1 MFADTRLI
9 RYLPTVILPAI
20 WVTLKIIFFSAVI
33 SITLGLLLGILL
45 VVTEPDGLK
54 PNKVFHSVLGKVT
67 DVIRSFPTIVL
78 IVAVAP
84 LTRLLIGTTIGA
96 NAAIFAITLACT
108 PYATRMTENA
118 LHTVDE
124 QLIEEIL
131 QETDAEKLKDLTN
144 LFNIFQTKREV
155 LRVNKLN
162 DVQDALVQQMLDRL
176 EQQPHNFDN
185 KDIALWVKTVQLAK
199 ESSRQSLEKVEAI
212 PTIVHQNNTQVNIN
226 VEESLSRESRERV
239 LSVLNTILGKNAKN
253 DNTDGVLNN
262 DGGEELSPLEE
273 IDEEE
278 GGTPDDK

>member
-1 MFADTRLI
+1 MSDEEKKEQSTEVAT
-9 RYLPTVILPAI
+9 TTKT
-20 WVTLKIIFFSAVI
+20 TLQEVK
-33 SITLGLLLGILL
+33 
-45 VVTEPDGLK
+45 E
-54 PNKVFHSVLGKVT
+54 H
-67 DVIRSFPTIVL
+67 
-78 IVAVAP
+78 
-84 LTRLLIGTTIGA
+84 
-96 NAAIFAITLACT
+96 
-108 PYATRMTENA
+108 
-118 LHTVDE
+118 DE

-199 ESSRQSLEKVEAI
+199 ESSRQSLEKVETI

-253 DNTDGVLNN
+253 DNTDDVL
-262 DGGEELSPLEE
+262 DIGGDELSPLEE

>member
-1 MFADTRLI
+1 MSDEEKKVQSTEVAT
-9 RYLPTVILPAI
+9 TTKT
-20 WVTLKIIFFSAVI
+20 TLQEVK
-33 SITLGLLLGILL
+33 
-45 VVTEPDGLK
+45 E
-54 PNKVFHSVLGKVT
+54 H
-67 DVIRSFPTIVL
+67 
-78 IVAVAP
+78 
-84 LTRLLIGTTIGA
+84 
-96 NAAIFAITLACT
+96 
-108 PYATRMTENA
+108 
-118 LHTVDE
+118 DE

-155 LRVNKLN
+155 LRVSKLN

-199 ESSRQSLEKVEAI
+199 ESSRQSLEKVETI

-253 DNTDGVLNN
+253 DNTDDVL
-262 DGGEELSPLEE
+262 DIGGDELSPLEE

>member
-1 MFADTRLI
+1 MSDEEKKEQSTE
-9 RYLPTVILPAI
+9 
-20 WVTLKIIFFSAVI
+20 
-33 SITLGLLLGILL
+33 
-45 VVTEPDGLK
+45 VVT
-54 PNKVFHSVLGKVT
+54 
-67 DVIRSFPTIVL
+67 
-78 IVAVAP
+78 
-84 LTRLLIGTTIGA
+84 TTKT
-96 NAAIFAITLACT
+96 TLQ
-108 PYATRMTENA
+108 EVKE
-118 LHTVDE
+118 HDE

-239 LSVLNTILGKNAKN
+239 LSVLNTILGKNVKN
-253 DNTDGVLNN
+253 DSDSGVLDN
-262 DGGEELSPLEE
+262 GGDELSPLEE

-278 GGTPDDK
+278 GESTDDN

>member
-1 MFADTRLI
+1 MSDEEKKEQSTE
-9 RYLPTVILPAI
+9 
-20 WVTLKIIFFSAVI
+20 
-33 SITLGLLLGILL
+33 
-45 VVTEPDGLK
+45 VVT
-54 PNKVFHSVLGKVT
+54 
-67 DVIRSFPTIVL
+67 
-78 IVAVAP
+78 
-84 LTRLLIGTTIGA
+84 TTKT
-96 NAAIFAITLACT
+96 TLQ
-108 PYATRMTENA
+108 EVKE
-118 LHTVDE
+118 HDE

-155 LRVNKLN
+155 LRVSKLN

-253 DNTDGVLNN
+253 DSDSGVLDNRG
-262 DGGEELSPLEE
+262 DELSPLEE

-278 GGTPDDK
+278 GDPTDDN

>member
-1 MFADTRLI
+1 MSDEEKKEQSTE
-9 RYLPTVILPAI
+9 VITTTTKT
-20 WVTLKIIFFSAVI
+20 TLQEVK
-33 SITLGLLLGILL
+33 
-45 VVTEPDGLK
+45 E
-54 PNKVFHSVLGKVT
+54 H
-67 DVIRSFPTIVL
+67 
-78 IVAVAP
+78 
-84 LTRLLIGTTIGA
+84 
-96 NAAIFAITLACT
+96 
-108 PYATRMTENA
+108 
-118 LHTVDE
+118 DE

-253 DNTDGVLNN
+253 DSTNGVLNN

>member
-1 MFADTRLI
+1 MSDEEKKEHSTEVAT
-9 RYLPTVILPAI
+9 TTKT
-20 WVTLKIIFFSAVI
+20 TLQEVK
-33 SITLGLLLGILL
+33 
-45 VVTEPDGLK
+45 E
-54 PNKVFHSVLGKVT
+54 H
-67 DVIRSFPTIVL
+67 
-78 IVAVAP
+78 
-84 LTRLLIGTTIGA
+84 
-96 NAAIFAITLACT
+96 
-108 PYATRMTENA
+108 
-118 LHTVDE
+118 DE

-155 LRVNKLN
+155 LRVSKLN

-253 DNTDGVLNN
+253 DNTDGVL
-262 DGGEELSPLEE
+262 DIGGDELSPLEE

>member
-1 MFADTRLI
+1 MSDEEKKEQ
-9 RYLPTVILPAI
+9 PTEVATTTKT
-20 WVTLKIIFFSAVI
+20 TLQEVK
-33 SITLGLLLGILL
+33 
-45 VVTEPDGLK
+45 E
-54 PNKVFHSVLGKVT
+54 H
-67 DVIRSFPTIVL
+67 
-78 IVAVAP
+78 
-84 LTRLLIGTTIGA
+84 
-96 NAAIFAITLACT
+96 
-108 PYATRMTENA
+108 
-118 LHTVDE
+118 DE

-199 ESSRQSLEKVEAI
+199 ESSRQSLEKVETI

-273 IDEEE
+273 ISEEE
-278 GGTPDDK
+278 GDPTDDK